1 MKKLLSLVGM
11 MFFLVTLLSAQG
23 NEMDSEAAK
32 AYNEGNSLLKS
43 GDYQGALVRYTEA
56 LKTSQDYRIFYQ
68 KGVALKNLRKYNEA
82 IEAYNSA
89 LKANPDFGASYNGLG
104 GIYYAQGEFYAAAEN
119 FKKFK
124 ESTDNAKQKEMADK
138 YISLSYTKLGVAAK
152 QNGNFQQ
159 AENYLK
165 QAVENYN
172 YDAAFLSLAEV
183 YVETAKFELALEAAD
198 KAINHRDKTPKG
210 APFYY
215 KARAFQGLDNKD
227 KAIENYKLSAQ
238 DSQYR
243 ELSNHYLKQLQQ

>member
-1 MKKLLSLVGM
+1 MKKLISLIGM

-23 NEMDSEAAK
+23 NEMDADAAK
-32 AYNEGNSLLKS
+32 AYNEGNKLLKS
-43 GDYQGALVRYTEA
+43 GDYQGAITQYNEA
-56 LKTSQDYRIFYQ
+56 LKTSQDYRIYYQ
-68 KGVALKNLRKYNEA
+68 KGVALKNTRNYKDA
-82 IEAYNSA
+82 IEAYNAA
-89 LKANPDFGASYNGLG
+89 LNANPNFGASYNGLG
-104 GIYYAQGEFYAAAEN
+104 GIYYAQGDFHAAAEN

-138 YISLSYTKLGVAAK
+138 YISLSYTKLGVDAK

-159 AENYLK
+159 AESYLK

-172 YDAAFLSLAEV
+172 YDAAFLALAEV
-183 YVETAKFELALEAAD
+183 YVESAKFELALEAAD

-210 APFYY
+210 APYYY
-215 KARAFQGLDNKD
+215 KARAFQGLDNKE

-243 ELSNHYLKQLQQ
+243 ELSNHHLKQLQQ